1 MARMARLPWRG
12 LLTGGV
18 LAATLALSTGSADEP
33 DCCSCAVSGSKTL
46 TGTQLPCLFDYP
58 APWDAM
64 VGNDGALVSAVVTPA
79 SCDTACPNGAP
90 GLSASFGTRP
100 DSNADTMEEIW
111 RQVMPV
117 VGSARCGDATVN
129 FYSPPGSDDLGL
141 IGGVKFFV
149 SVAGKKYSGAAN
161 FTCGQPGGW
170 LALRRLF
177 IDSFRDNPESQYGT
191 HAE

>member
-1 MARMARLPWRG
+1 
-12 LLTGGV
+12 
-18 LAATLALSTGSADEP
+18 
-33 DCCSCAVSGSKTL
+33 
-46 TGTQLPCLFDYP
+46 
-58 APWDAM
+58 
-64 VGNDGALVSAVVTPA
+64 
-79 SCDTACPNGAP
+79 
-90 GLSASFGTRP
+90 
-100 DSNADTMEEIW
+100 MEEIW

-117 VGSARCGDATVN
+117 VESARCGDATVN

-149 SVAGKKYSGAAN
+149 SVAAKKYSGAAN

-177 IDSFRDNPESQYGT
+177 IDSFRDNPESQFGT